1 MKWESL
7 VLKKDAQVIIA
18 GAGPVGSYAA
28 YFLAQAGIDVIII
41 EAAATCLED
50 MRASTFHPP
59 TLEMMDE
66 IGIAEDLI
74 ERGLKAPVYQY
85 RDRRSG
91 EHYEFDFA
99 ELSGDTK
106 FPFRLQCEQY
116 KMAGLLAEKLDAHP
130 RADIRFRNRVVSFS
144 QDDDGVTVNVET
156 PYSVDTITAEYLIA
170 ADGANSIIRKWLGV
184 EFDGFTYPE
193 KFLTLSTT
201 TPIQN
206 YFENLSYVNYV
217 ADPEEWVV
225 LLKVPSV
232 WRVLVPGKGMEDE
245 ELLSDENT
253 VKVFDRLLGAGEGEA
268 VKTNHRTIYNV
279 HQRVAE
285 KFDHGRVMLV
295 GDAAHLN
302 NPLGGFGMNS
312 GIHDAECLGTAL
324 VDILQGRGD
333 AQSRLSA
340 FGKDRRAITHEFI
353 QRQTIR
359 NKKMME
365 ANSADVQ
372 KAYSEELKA
381 IQADDQKR
389 RDFLLNQSMLN
400 NVRLKQAAE

>member
-1 MKWESL
+1 MYKR
-7 VLKKDAQVIIA
+7 DARVVVA
-18 GAGPVGSYAA
+18 GAGPVGSFAA
-28 YFLAQAGIDVIII
+28 YLLAQAGYEVIVL

-66 IGIAEDLI
+66 IGIASDLI

-99 ELSGDTK
+99 ELAGDTK
-106 FPFRLQCEQY
+106 YPFRLQCEQF
-116 KMAGLLAEKLDAHP
+116 KMAGLLAEKMEAHP
-130 RADIRFRNRVVSFS
+130 LADIRFRNRVVSFS
-144 QDDDGVTVNVET
+144 QDDEGVTVNVET
-156 PYSVDTITAEYLIA
+156 PYAVETLRADYLIA

-184 EFDGFTYPE
+184 EFEGFTYPE

-201 TPIQN
+201 TPIQD

-232 WRVLVPGKGMEDE
+232 WRVLVPSKGMSDE
-245 ELLSDENT
+245 ELLSDENK
-253 VKVFDRLLGAGEGEA
+253 VKVFDRLLGAGEGA
-268 VKTNHRTIYNV
+268 SVKTNHRTIYNV

-285 KFDHGRVMLV
+285 KFDHGRVLLV

-312 GIHDAECLGTAL
+312 GIHDAECLGNAL
-324 VDILQGRGD
+324 IDIFKGRGD
-333 AQSRLSA
+333 ARRKLAA
-340 FGKDRRAITHEFI
+340 FDRERRAITHEFI

-365 ANSADVQ
+365 ANSADAQ
-372 KAYSEELKA
+372 KAYAEELKA
-381 IQADDQKR
+381 IQQDPQKR
-389 RDFLLNQSMLN
+389 REFLLNQSMIN

>member
-1 MKWESL
+1 M
-7 VLKKDAQVIIA
+7 KKDARVIIA
-18 GAGPVGSYAA
+18 GAGPVGTFAA
-28 YFLAQAGIDVIII
+28 YFLAEAGLEVIVL
-41 EAAATCLED
+41 EAAPSCMED

-59 TLEMMDE
+59 TLEMMDD
-66 IGIAEDLI
+66 IGIAGDLI

-85 RDRRSG
+85 RDRQSG
-91 EHYEFDFA
+91 ENYKFDFA
-99 ELSGDTK
+99 ELAGDTR

-130 RADIRFRNRVVSFS
+130 NADMRFRNRINSFS
-144 QDDDGVTVNVET
+144 QDESGVKVHVET
-156 PYSVDTITAEYLIA
+156 PYEIETLTADYLIA

-184 EFDGFTYPE
+184 QFEGFTYPE

-201 TPIQN
+201 TPLQD
-206 YFENLSYVNYV
+206 YFDDVSYVNYI

-232 WRVLVPGKGMEDE
+232 WRVLVPSMGMSDE
-245 ELLSDENT
+245 ELLSDENKT
-253 VKVFDRLLGAGEGEA
+253 KVFDRLIGIGDQIE
-268 VKTNHRTIYNV
+268 TYHRTIYNV

-285 KFDHGRVMLV
+285 KFNHGRVMLV

-312 GIHDAECLGTAL
+312 GIHDAESVGQAL
-324 VDILQGRGD
+324 IKIYKGGGD
-333 AQSRLSA
+333 PDKLFNA
-340 FGKDRRAITHEFI
+340 FDAERRAITHEFI

-365 ANSADVQ
+365 ANTAEAQ
-372 KAYSEELKA
+372 KAYSAELKA
-381 IQADDQKR
+381 IQQDDR
-389 RDFLLNQSMLN
+389 RRREFLLNQSMLR
-400 NVRLKQAAE
+400 NVRLKQAA